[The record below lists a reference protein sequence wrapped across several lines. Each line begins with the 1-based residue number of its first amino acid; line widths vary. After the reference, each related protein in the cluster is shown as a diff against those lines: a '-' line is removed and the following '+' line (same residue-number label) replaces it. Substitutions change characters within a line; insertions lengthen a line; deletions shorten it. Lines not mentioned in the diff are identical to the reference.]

1 MSKKRRRKRKKK
13 KKDFLSLTKAEKLKR
28 LRGRVTNESLG
39 IQISMHTRIKPSKKF
54 TSGKS
59 DGLQMIFN
67 KNL

>member
-39 IQISMHTRIKPSKKF
+39 IQISMHTRIKPSKKVYKRKKRW
-54 TSGKS
+54 SS
-59 DGLQMIFN
+59 DDI
-67 KNL
+67 